1 MLTKYKTR
9 KRRYIHVKE
18 TLIVSK
24 VSNLITIKE
33 GSSYKKGKTPAK
45 RVYVERY
52 YSYYSKIRHNSRT
65 YKVEILDVDNSD
77 ASE

>member
-45 RVYVERY
+45 KVRVERCCG
-52 YSYYSKIRHNSRT
+52 YYSKIRHNSYT
-65 YKVEILDVDNSD
+65 YKVDDSN